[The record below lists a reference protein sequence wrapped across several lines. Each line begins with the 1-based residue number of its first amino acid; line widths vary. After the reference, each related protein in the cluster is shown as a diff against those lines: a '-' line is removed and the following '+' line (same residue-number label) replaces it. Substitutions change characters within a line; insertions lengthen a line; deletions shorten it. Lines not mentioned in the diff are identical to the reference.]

1 MKRLGIDPG
10 ADTGLG
16 VWDCAREKLL
26 DIRTV
31 AKAEAFDEALRL
43 AREHAVDVILIE
55 QNKDTVYNRP
65 GQTPRAMLR
74 IAKNVGE
81 NIAFASEL
89 ARRFHAEGFEVELVS
104 PKRDFTKWSQ
114 TTFEA
119 AYPGVGKTSEHGRD
133 AANLARFH

>member
-31 AKAEAFDEALRL
+31 AKAKAFDIALRL
-43 AREHAVDVILIE
+43 AREHDVDVILIE

-65 GQTPRAMLR
+65 GQSPRAMLR

-81 NIAFASEL
+81 NIAFAGEL
-89 ARRFHAEGFEVELVS
+89 ARRFQAEGFKVELVP
-104 PKRDFTKWSQ
+104 PKRDFTKWNQ
-114 TTFEA
+114 ETFEA
-119 AYPGVGKTSEHGRD
+119 AFGRVGRVSEHARD
-133 AANLARFH
+133 ASLLARYH